1 MVFFLT
7 PSTVL
12 NRSVLE
18 TRRLPKRIFDRGQT
32 VIPRGGVFSRVF
44 WRFVFEHVLTRYLI
58 ALLPF
63 PALLIAFPDMA
74 LPISQAPLFM
84 FAAVYVVETRLLAV
98 PKDKRD
104 ALIPEA
110 DAARTLDALSA
121 RGRGVLQRIAAD
133 AGLTTGGLHLVIEQS
148 PLARVAPFTLV
159 SVQVDGD
166 VPHLMD
172 LTAAQRDMIATTL
185 FDDDLTERT
194 LQRTNLRENLFLRD
208 VAFDAGT
215 VSAHAR
221 LAALARARAS

>member
-1 MVFFLT
+1 
-7 PSTVL
+7 
-12 NRSVLE
+12 
-18 TRRLPKRIFDRGQT
+18 
-32 VIPRGGVFSRVF
+32 
-44 WRFVFEHVLTRYLI
+44 
-58 ALLPF
+58 
-63 PALLIAFPDMA
+63 
-74 LPISQAPLFM
+74 
-84 FAAVYVVETRLLAV
+84 
-98 PKDKRD
+98 
-104 ALIPEA
+104 
-110 DAARTLDALSA
+110 
-121 RGRGVLQRIAAD
+121 VLQRIAAD
-133 AGLTTGGLHLVIEQS
+133 AGLTTGELHLVIEQS

-166 VPHLMD
+166 APYLMD